1 MDDILI
7 ECSPGIS
14 GDMLLGA
21 FYDLGV
27 PKKVIEQPLIDL
39 GLKNLYQLDFKESKS
54 CSIRGIKAKV
64 ENIDSGPSKR
74 TWRSIKELILN
85 GHLEDKLKKIIY
97 EVFES
102 LAIAEGKVHGI
113 KSEDVHFHEIGA
125 IDSLVDI
132 IGVCAAFN
140 YLNPK
145 WVYCNEPTL
154 GKGFVQTEHGKLS
167 VPAPAVIELVRQKN
181 IKVLSNCGSSIEGEL
196 STPTGIALLANLVD
210 YLEPPSKYSINSYGV
225 GIGNLN
231 FPFPNLVRVYKIASF
246 NNSSDNDNEQISPK
260 CEEIIIQEAWIDD
273 QTAEDIS
280 NFVEKLR
287 IEGAY
292 DVSYQAIN
300 MKKNRIGF
308 SIQAILPIEKK
319 EFFRRLWFDY
329 SNTIGVRERTQSRWI
344 LLRRRGECSTIF
356 GNIKVKQTLKPD
368 GSIIMKPENDE
379 VLRLNLEHKI
389 STYEIRKIIKESSNK
404 FKAFENWK

>member
-1 MDDILI
+1 MDDVLI

-39 GLKNLYQLDFKESKS
+39 GLNDLYQLEFRESKS

-64 ENIDSGPSKR
+64 GNVDCSTFKR

-85 GHLEDKLKKIIY
+85 GHLEDKLKKLIY

-140 YLNPK
+140 YLNPRK
-145 WVYCNEPTL
+145 VYCNEPML
-154 GKGFVQTEHGKLS
+154 GKGFVQTQHGKLS
-167 VPAPAVIELVRQKN
+167 VPPPAVIELIRQKN
-181 IKVLSNCGSSIEGEL
+181 IKVLSNLDSIDGEL

-210 YLEPPSKYSINSYGV
+210 SIERPLKYSINSYGV
-225 GIGNLN
+225 GVGNLK
-231 FPFPNLVRVYKIASF
+231 FPFPNLVRVYKVTSF
-246 NNSSDNDNEQISPK
+246 EDSSINEQINPK
-260 CEEIIIQEAWIDD
+260 CEEISVQEAWIDD
-273 QTAEDIS
+273 QTPEDVS

-308 SIQAILPIEKK
+308 SIQAILPVEKK
-319 EFFRRLWFDY
+319 NFFRGLWFDY

-344 LLRRRGECSTIF
+344 LLRRTGECSTTF

-368 GSIIMKPENDE
+368 GSIITKPENDE
-379 VLRLNLEHKI
+379 VLRLQLKHKI
-389 STYEIRKIIKESSNK
+389 STYEIRKMIKESGKN
-404 FKAFENWK
+404 FKAFENWR

>member
-1 MDDILI
+1 MEEVFI

-39 GLKNLYQLDFKESKS
+39 GLKDLYQLDFKESKS
-54 CSIRGIKAKV
+54 CSIRGVKAKV
-64 ENIDSGPSKR
+64 ENIDCSSSKR
-74 TWRSIKELILN
+74 TWGNIKELILN

-113 KSEDVHFHEIGA
+113 KSDDVHFHEIGA

-132 IGVCAAFN
+132 IGVCAALN

-145 WVYCNEPTL
+145 RVYCNEPML

-167 VPAPAVIELVRQKN
+167 VPPPAVIELIKQKN
-181 IKVLSNCGSSIEGEL
+181 IKVLSNPDSIEGEL
-196 STPTGIALLANLVD
+196 STPTGIALLTNLVD
-210 YLEPPSKYSINSYGV
+210 YLEPPLKFTINSYGV
-225 GIGNLN
+225 GIGNLK
-231 FPFPNLVRVYKIASF
+231 FPFPNLVRVYKITSF
-246 NNSSDNDNEQISPK
+246 EDSSINDNELISPK
-260 CEEIIIQEAWIDD
+260 CEEISIQEAWIDD
-273 QTAEDIS
+273 QTPEDIS

-308 SIQAILPIEKK
+308 SIQVILPIEKK
-319 EFFRRLWFDY
+319 DFFRRLWFDY
-329 SNTIGVRERTQSRWI
+329 SNTIGVRERNQSRWI
-344 LLRRRGECSTIF
+344 LLRRRGECSTTF

-379 VLRLNLEHKI
+379 VLRLQLKHKI
-389 STYEIRKIIKESSNK
+389 STYEIRKIIRESSKN

>member
-1 MDDILI
+1 MDAVLI

-39 GLKNLYQLDFKESKS
+39 GLKDLYQLEFKESKS

-64 ENIDSGPSKR
+64 ENIDCSPFKR
-74 TWRSIKELILN
+74 TWKSIKELILN

-113 KSEDVHFHEIGA
+113 KSDEVHFHEIGA

-132 IGVCAAFN
+132 IGVCASLN
-140 YLNPK
+140 YLNPRR
-145 WVYCNEPTL
+145 VYCNEPML

-167 VPAPAVIELVRQKN
+167 VPTPAVIELIRQKN
-181 IKVLSNCGSSIEGEL
+181 IKVLSSLNSIDGEL

-210 YLEPPSKYSINSYGV
+210 YLEPPLKYSVNSYGV
-225 GIGNLN
+225 GIGDLK
-231 FPFPNLVRVYKIASF
+231 FTFPNLVRVYKITSF
-246 NNSSDNDNEQISPK
+246 EDFSTNVKKYISPK
-260 CEEIIIQEAWIDD
+260 CEEISIQEAWIDD
-273 QTAEDIS
+273 QTPEDIS

-308 SIQAILPIEKK
+308 SIQVILPIEKK

-344 LLRRRGECSTIF
+344 LLRRRGECSTTF
-356 GNIKVKQTLKPD
+356 GNINVKQTLKPD
-368 GSIIMKPENDE
+368 GSITMKPENDE
-379 VLRLNLEHKI
+379 VLRIQLEHKI
-389 STYEIRKIIKESSNK
+389 STYEIRKIIKESSKK

>member
-1 MDDILI
+1 MDDVLI

-39 GLKNLYQLDFKESKS
+39 GLKDLYQLDFKESKS

-64 ENIDSGPSKR
+64 ENTNCSPIKR

-85 GHLEDKLKKIIY
+85 GDLEDKLKKIIY

-113 KSEDVHFHEIGA
+113 KSDDVHFHEIGA

-132 IGVCAAFN
+132 IGVCAALN

-145 WVYCNEPTL
+145 RVYCNEPML

-167 VPAPAVIELVRQKN
+167 VPPPAVIELIRQKN
-181 IKVLSNCGSSIEGEL
+181 IKVLSGFDSIEGEL
-196 STPTGIALLANLVD
+196 STPTGVSLLINLVD
-210 YLEPPSKYSINSYGV
+210 YHETPSKYSINSYGV
-225 GIGNLN
+225 GIGNLK
-231 FPFPNLVRVYKIASF
+231 FPFPNLVRVYKISSF
-246 NNSSDNDNEQISPK
+246 EDSSINDNEQISPK
-260 CEEIIIQEAWIDD
+260 CEEISIQEAWIDD
-273 QTAEDIS
+273 QTPEDIS

-308 SIQAILPIEKK
+308 SIQVILPIEKK

-329 SNTIGVRERTQSRWI
+329 SSSIGVRERTQSRWI
-344 LLRRRGECSTIF
+344 LLRRRGECSTTF

-379 VLRLNLEHKI
+379 VLRLKLKHKI
-389 STYEIRKIIKESSNK
+389 STYEIRKIIKESSKK

>member
-1 MDDILI
+1 MEDILI

-27 PKKVIEQPLIDL
+27 PKKVIDQPLIEL
-39 GLKNLYQLDFKESKS
+39 GLKDLYNLEFKESKS
-54 CSIRGIKAKV
+54 CSIRGIKVKV
-64 ENIDSGPSKR
+64 ENIDCFPIKR
-74 TWRSIKELILN
+74 DWRSIKELILN
-85 GHLEDKLKKIIY
+85 GCLEEKLKQTIY

-102 LAIAEGKVHGI
+102 LAIAEGKVHGM

-132 IGVCAAFN
+132 IGVCTALN

-145 WVYCNEPTL
+145 KVYSNEPIL

-167 VPAPAVIELVRQKN
+167 VPPPAVIELVKEKN
-181 IKVLSNCGSSIEGEL
+181 IKVLSSFDTIKGEL
-196 STPTGIALLANLVD
+196 STPTGIALLSNLVD
-210 YLEPPSKYSINSYGV
+210 YQQPPSKYSINSYGV
-225 GIGNLN
+225 GIGNLQ
-231 FPFPNLVRVYKIASF
+231 FPFPNLVRVYKISSF
-246 NNSSDNDNEQISPK
+246 DDPPINQQINPR
-260 CEEIIIQEAWIDD
+260 CEEISIQEALIDD
-273 QTAEDIS
+273 QTSEEIS

-292 DVSYQAIN
+292 DVSYHAIN

-308 SIQAILPIEKK
+308 SIQAILPTEKK
-319 EFFRRLWFDY
+319 EYFRRIWFDY

-344 LLRRRGECSTIF
+344 LLRRRGECSTTL

-368 GSIIMKPENDE
+368 GSITMKPENDE
-379 VLRLNLEHKI
+379 ILRLKLDYKKTND
-389 STYEIRKIIKESSNK
+389 EIKKIIEKSSEK

>member
-1 MDDILI
+1 MDDVLI

-39 GLKNLYQLDFKESKS
+39 GLKDLYQLEFEDSKS

-64 ENIDSGPSKR
+64 ENIDRSPIKR

-102 LAIAEGKVHGI
+102 LASAEGKVHGI

-132 IGVCAAFN
+132 IGVCAALY

-145 WVYCNEPTL
+145 KVYCNEPML
-154 GKGFVQTEHGKLS
+154 GKGFVKTEHGKLS
-167 VPAPAVIELVRQKN
+167 IPPPAVIELIKQKN
-181 IKVLSNCGSSIEGEL
+181 IKVLSNRDSIEGEL

-210 YLEPPSKYSINSYGV
+210 FLEPPSKYSINSYGV
-225 GIGNLN
+225 GIGNLK
-231 FPFPNLVRVYKIASF
+231 FPFPNLVRVYRITSF
-246 NNSSDNDNEQISPK
+246 KDSYINEPINPK
-260 CEEIIIQEAWIDD
+260 CEEISVQEAWIDD
-273 QTAEDIS
+273 QTPEDIS
-280 NFVEKLR
+280 NFVEKMR

-308 SIQAILPIEKK
+308 SIQVILPIEKK
-319 EFFRRLWFDY
+319 ELFRRLWFDY

-344 LLRRRGECSTIF
+344 LLRRRGECSTTF

-368 GSIIMKPENDE
+368 GSITMKPENEE
-379 VLRLNLEHKI
+379 VMRLKLENKK
-389 STYEIRKIIKESSNK
+389 STEEIRKIIKDSCKK

>member
-1 MDDILI
+1 MEDFLI

-21 FYDLGV
+21 LYDLGV
-27 PKKVIEQPLIDL
+27 PKKVIEQPLNEL
-39 GLKNLYQLDFKESKS
+39 GLRDLYHLEFNESKS
-54 CSIRGIKAKV
+54 CSIRGIKVKV
-64 ENIDSGPSKR
+64 KNIDHNPLKR
-74 TWRSIKELILN
+74 TWRSIKELISN
-85 GHLEDKLKKIIY
+85 GNIEDKLKEIIY

-125 IDSLVDI
+125 VDSLVDI
-132 IGVCAAFN
+132 IGVCAALN

-145 WVYCNEPTL
+145 NIYSNEPML

-167 VPAPAVIELVRQKN
+167 VPPPAVIELIRQKN
-181 IKVLSNCGSSIEGEL
+181 IKVLSSFDSIEGEL
-196 STPTGIALLANLVD
+196 STPTGIALLSNLVHN
-210 YLEPPSKYSINSYGV
+210 LKPPSKYSINSYGV
-225 GIGNLN
+225 GIGNKKY
-231 FPFPNLVRVYKIASF
+231 PFANLVRVYKIASF
-246 NNSSDNDNEQISPK
+246 DDSSINKQINPK
-260 CEEIIIQEAWIDD
+260 FEEISVQEAWIDD
-273 QTAEDIS
+273 QTPEDIC

-329 SNTIGVRERTQSRWI
+329 SNTIGVRERIQSRWI
-344 LLRRRGECSTIF
+344 LLRRRGECSTNL

-379 VLRLNLEHKI
+379 VLRLKLKHKI
-389 STYEIRKIIKESSNK
+389 STHEIRKIIKESSKK
-404 FKAFENWK
+404 FKPFENWK

>member
-1 MDDILI
+1 MEDVLI

-27 PKKVIEQPLIDL
+27 PKKVIEKPLIDL
-39 GLKNLYQLDFKESKS
+39 GLKDLYQLDFKESKS

-64 ENIDSGPSKR
+64 ENIDCSPIKR

-85 GHLEDKLKKIIY
+85 GRLEDKLKKIIY

-113 KSEDVHFHEIGA
+113 KSDDVHFHEIGA

-132 IGVCAAFN
+132 IGVCAALN

-145 WVYCNEPTL
+145 RVYCNEPTL

-181 IKVLSNCGSSIEGEL
+181 IKVLSDWNSIEGEL

-210 YLEPPSKYSINSYGV
+210 YLEPPLKFSINSYGV
-225 GIGNLN
+225 GIGNLK
-231 FPFPNLVRVYKIASF
+231 FPFPNLVRVYKISAFEDSSF
-246 NNSSDNDNEQISPK
+246 NQQINPK
-260 CEEIIIQEAWIDD
+260 CEEISVQEAWIDD
-273 QTAEDIS
+273 QTPEDIS

-319 EFFRRLWFDY
+319 ECFRRLWFNY

-368 GSIIMKPENDE
+368 GSITMKPENDE
-379 VLRLNLEHKI
+379 VLRLKLEHKI
-389 STYEIRKIIKESSNK
+389 STEEIRKIIKDSSKK

>member
-1 MDDILI
+1 MEDILI

-21 FYDLGV
+21 FYDFGV
-27 PKKVIEQPLIDL
+27 PKKVIEQPLIEL
-39 GLKNLYQLDFKESKS
+39 GLKDLYNLDFKESKS
-54 CSIRGIKAKV
+54 CSIRGIRTKV
-64 ENIDSGPSKR
+64 EQTDCCPIKR
-74 TWRSIKELILN
+74 NWKSIKELILN
-85 GHLEDKLKKIIY
+85 GNLEEKLRQIIY

-113 KSEDVHFHEIGA
+113 ESDAVHFHEIGA

-132 IGVCAAFN
+132 IGVCAALN

-145 WVYCNEPTL
+145 KVYCNEPML

-167 VPAPAVIELVRQKN
+167 VPTPAVIELIRKKN
-181 IKVLSNCGSSIEGEL
+181 IKVLSCFDSIDGEL
-196 STPTGIALLANLVD
+196 STPTGIALLSNLAD
-210 YLEPPSKYSINSYGV
+210 SLQPPSKYSINSYGV
-225 GIGNLN
+225 GIGNLK
-231 FPFPNLVRVYKIASF
+231 FPFPNLVRVFEITSF
-246 NNSSDNDNEQISPK
+246 RDTSVNNPK
-260 CEEIIIQEAWIDD
+260 CEEISVQEAWIDD
-273 QTAEDIS
+273 QTPEDIS

-308 SIQAILPIEKK
+308 SIQVILPTEKQ

-329 SNTIGVRERTQSRWI
+329 SNTIGVREKTQSRWI
-344 LLRRRGECSTIF
+344 LLRRRGECLTTF
-356 GNIKVKQTLKPD
+356 GNVKVKQTLKPD
-368 GSIIMKPENDE
+368 GSIIVKPENDE
-379 VLRLNLEHKI
+379 VLRLKLKYKK
-389 STYEIRKIIKESSNK
+389 SSDEIRKIIKESSKK

>member
-1 MDDILI
+1 MEDVLI

-27 PKKVIEQPLIDL
+27 PKKVIEQPLFNL
-39 GLKNLYQLDFKESKS
+39 GLKDLYNLEFEESKS

-64 ENIDSGPSKR
+64 ENIDGGKIKR
-74 TWRSIKELILN
+74 NWKSIKQLIFN
-85 GHLEDKLKKIIY
+85 ANLEDKLQQMIY

-102 LAIAEGKVHGI
+102 LARAEGRVHGI
-113 KSEDVHFHEIGA
+113 KAEDVHFHEIGA

-132 IGVCAAFN
+132 VGVCAAIN

-145 WVYCNEPTL
+145 KVYCNEPML

-167 VPAPAVIELVRQKN
+167 VPPPAVIELIREKN
-181 IKVLSNCGSSIEGEL
+181 IKVISCFNSVEGEL
-196 STPTGIALLANLVD
+196 STPTGIALLSNLVD
-210 YLEPPSKYSINSYGV
+210 YLKLPSKYSIHSYGV
-225 GIGNLN
+225 GIGNLK
-231 FPFPNLVRVYKIASF
+231 FSFPNLVRVYKIISF
-246 NNSSDNDNEQISPK
+246 EDSSLNQQISPK
-260 CEEIIIQEAWIDD
+260 YEEISIQEAWIDD
-273 QTAEDIS
+273 QTPEDIS

-300 MKKNRIGF
+300 MKKNRVGF

-329 SNTIGVRERTQSRWI
+329 SNTIGVRERIQSRWT
-344 LLRRRGECSTIF
+344 LLRRRGECSTNF
-356 GNIKVKQTLKPD
+356 GNIKVKQTMKPD
-368 GSIIMKPENDE
+368 GSITIKPENDE
-379 VLRLNLEHKI
+379 VLRLKLEHKI
-389 STYEIRKIIKESSNK
+389 STDEIRKRIKESSKN
-404 FKAFENWK
+404 FKAYENWK

>member
-1 MDDILI
+1 MDDVLI

-39 GLKNLYQLDFKESKS
+39 GLKDLYQLNFKESKS
-54 CSIRGIKAKV
+54 CSIRGIKTKV
-64 ENIDSGPSKR
+64 ESIDCSPIKR
-74 TWRSIKELILN
+74 TWRNIKELILN
-85 GHLEDKLKKIIY
+85 GHLEDELKKIIF

-113 KSEDVHFHEIGA
+113 NSDDVHFHEIGA

-132 IGVCAAFN
+132 IGVCAALN
-140 YLNPK
+140 YLKPK
-145 WVYCNEPTL
+145 RVYCNEPML
-154 GKGFVQTEHGKLS
+154 GKGFVKTEHGKLS
-167 VPAPAVIELVRQKN
+167 VPSPAVIELIRQKN
-181 IKVLSNCGSSIEGEL
+181 IKVLSSFDLIEGEL
-196 STPTGIALLANLVD
+196 STPTGISLLINLVD
-210 YLEPPSKYSINSYGV
+210 YHEIPSKYSINSYGV
-225 GIGNLN
+225 GIGNLK
-231 FPFPNLVRVYKIASF
+231 FPFPNLVRVYKISSLE
-246 NNSSDNDNEQISPK
+246 NSSIDDNAQISPK
-260 CEEIIIQEAWIDD
+260 CEEISIQEAWIDD
-273 QTAEDIS
+273 QTPEDIS

-308 SIQAILPIEKK
+308 SIQVILPIEKK

-329 SNTIGVRERTQSRWI
+329 SNTIGVRERNQSRWI

-379 VLRLNLEHKI
+379 VLRLKLKHKI
-389 STYEIRKIIKESSNK
+389 STYEIRKIIKESSKK

>member
-1 MDDILI
+1 MEDIFI

-27 PKKVIEQPLIDL
+27 PKKVIEKPLIDL
-39 GLKNLYQLDFKESKS
+39 GLSDLYNLKFKESKS
-54 CSIRGIKAKV
+54 FSIRGIKAQV
-64 ENIDSGPSKR
+64 ENIDCGPTKR
-74 TWRSIKELILN
+74 NWKSIKELILN
-85 GHLEDKLKKIIY
+85 GYLQENLRQAIY

-102 LAIAEGKVHGI
+102 LASAEGKVHGI
-113 KSEDVHFHEIGA
+113 KPEDVHFHEIGA

-132 IGVCAAFN
+132 IGVCAALN

-145 WVYCNEPTL
+145 KVYCNHPML

-167 VPAPAVIELVRQKN
+167 VPTPAVIELIKEKN
-181 IKVLSNCGSSIEGEL
+181 IKVLACFDSIEGEL
-196 STPTGIALLANLVD
+196 STPTGIALISNLVNN
-210 YLEPPSKYSINSYGV
+210 LNPPSKYSINSYGV
-225 GIGNLN
+225 GIGNLK
-231 FPFPNLVRVYKIASF
+231 FPFPNLVRVHKITSF
-246 NNSSDNDNEQISPK
+246 DDFSINKQINPK
-260 CEEIIIQEAWIDD
+260 CEEISVQEAWIDD
-273 QTAEDIS
+273 QTPEDIS

-300 MKKNRIGF
+300 MKKDRVGF
-308 SIQAILPIEKK
+308 SIQVILPIDK
-319 EFFRRLWFDY
+319 EEHFRRIWFDY
-329 SNTIGVRERTQSRWI
+329 SNTIGVRERIQYRWK

-356 GNIKVKQTLKPD
+356 GNIKAKQTLKPD
-368 GSIIMKPENDE
+368 GSISMKPENDE
-379 VLRLNLEHKI
+379 ILRLKMDQQKS
-389 STYEIRKIIKESSNK
+389 STEIRKIIEESSKN

>member
-1 MDDILI
+1 MDEILI

-39 GLKNLYQLDFKESKS
+39 GLKDLYQLDFKESKS

-64 ENIDSGPSKR
+64 ENIDCSPIKR

-85 GHLEDKLKKIIY
+85 GNLEDKLKKIIF

-113 KSEDVHFHEIGA
+113 KSDEVHFHEIGA

-132 IGVCAAFN
+132 IGVCAALN

-145 WVYCNEPTL
+145 RVYCNEPML

-167 VPAPAVIELVRQKN
+167 VPPPAVIELIKQKN
-181 IKVLSNCGSSIEGEL
+181 IKVLSNRDSIEGEL
-196 STPTGIALLANLVD
+196 STPTGIALLANLVN
-210 YLEPPSKYSINSYGV
+210 YLEPPLKFSINSYGV
-225 GIGNLN
+225 GIGNLK
-231 FPFPNLVRVYKIASF
+231 FPFPNLVRVYKITSF
-246 NNSSDNDNEQISPK
+246 EDSSINDNEQISPK
-260 CEEIIIQEAWIDD
+260 CEEISIQEAWIDD
-273 QTAEDIS
+273 QTPEDIS

-308 SIQAILPIEKK
+308 SIQVILPVEKK
-319 EFFRRLWFDY
+319 AFFRRLWFDY
-329 SNTIGVRERTQSRWI
+329 SSTIGVRERTQSRWI
-344 LLRRRGECSTIF
+344 LLRRRGECLTTF

-368 GSIIMKPENDE
+368 GSINMKPENDE
-379 VLRLNLEHKI
+379 VLRLKLKHKI
-389 STYEIRKIIKESSNK
+389 STHEIRKIIKESSKK

>member
-1 MDDILI
+1 MEDVLI

-27 PKKVIEQPLIDL
+27 PKKVIEKPLVDL
-39 GLKNLYQLDFKESKS
+39 GLQGLYQLEFKESRS
-54 CSIRGIKAKV
+54 CSIRGIKTNVK
-64 ENIDSGPSKR
+64 NIDSSPIKR

-85 GHLEDKLKKIIY
+85 GNLEDKLEQTIFK
-97 EVFES
+97 VFES
-102 LAIAEGKVHGI
+102 LASAEGKVHGI

-132 IGVCAAFN
+132 IGVCAALN
-140 YLNPK
+140 YLK
-145 WVYCNEPTL
+145 AKKVYCNEPIL
-154 GKGFVQTEHGKLS
+154 GKGFVRTEHGKLS
-167 VPAPAVIELVRQKN
+167 VPTPAVIELIRQKN
-181 IKVLSNCGSSIEGEL
+181 IKVLSNRDSMEGEL
-196 STPTGIALLANLVD
+196 STPTGIALLANLSD

-225 GIGNLN
+225 GIGNLK
-231 FPFPNLVRVYKIASF
+231 FSFPNLVRVYKITSF
-246 NNSSDNDNEQISPK
+246 EDSSLNEQINPK
-260 CEEIIIQEAWIDD
+260 CEEISVQEAWIDD
-273 QTAEDIS
+273 QTPEDIS

-308 SIQAILPIEKK
+308 SIQVILPIEKK

-344 LLRRRGECSTIF
+344 LLRRRGECSTTF

-368 GSIIMKPENDE
+368 GSINMKPENDE
-379 VLRLNLEHKI
+379 VLRLKLEHKI
-389 STYEIRKIIKESSNK
+389 STYEIRKIIKESSEK

>member
-1 MDDILI
+1 MEDVLI

-27 PKKVIEQPLIDL
+27 PKKVIERPLIDL
-39 GLKNLYQLDFKESKS
+39 GLKDLYQLDFKESKS

-64 ENIDSGPSKR
+64 ENIDCSPIKR

-132 IGVCAAFN
+132 IGVCAALN
-140 YLNPK
+140 YLNPNK
-145 WVYCNEPTL
+145 VYCNEPML

-167 VPAPAVIELVRQKN
+167 VPPPAVIELIRKNN
-181 IKVLSNCGSSIEGEL
+181 IKVLSSFDSIEGEL
-196 STPTGIALLANLVD
+196 STPTGIALLSSLVD
-210 YLEPPSKYSINSYGV
+210 YLKPPLKYAVNSYGV
-225 GIGNLN
+225 GIGNQK
-231 FPFPNLVRVYKIASF
+231 FPFPNLVRVYKITSF
-246 NNSSDNDNEQISPK
+246 EDSSANEQTNPK
-260 CEEIIIQEAWIDD
+260 CEEISVQEAWIDD
-273 QTAEDIS
+273 QTPEDIS

-287 IEGAY
+287 VEGAY

-308 SIQAILPIEKK
+308 SIQAILPIEKR
-319 EFFRRLWFDY
+319 EYFRQLWFDY
-329 SNTIGVRERTQSRWI
+329 SNTIGVRERIQSRWV
-344 LLRRRGECSTIF
+344 LLRRRGTCSTTF
-356 GNIKVKQTLKPD
+356 GKIKVKQTLKPD
-368 GSIIMKPENDE
+368 GTITMKPENDE
-379 VLRLNLEHKI
+379 VLRLSLDHKK
-389 STYEIRKIIKESSNK
+389 STDEIRKGIKESSKN

>member
-1 MDDILI
+1 MEDVLI

-27 PKKVIEQPLIDL
+27 PKQVFEQPLIDL
-39 GLKNLYQLDFKESKS
+39 GLKDLYQIDFKESKS
-54 CSIRGIKAKV
+54 CSIRGIKTKV
-64 ENIDSGPSKR
+64 ENIDCSPIKR
-74 TWRSIKELILN
+74 TWKSIKELILN

-113 KSEDVHFHEIGA
+113 KSDDVHFHEIGA

-132 IGVCAAFN
+132 IGVCAALN

-145 WVYCNEPTL
+145 RVYCNEPIL

-181 IKVLSNCGSSIEGEL
+181 IKVLSDWNSIEGEL

-210 YLEPPSKYSINSYGV
+210 YPEPPSKYSINSYGV
-225 GIGNLN
+225 GIGNLK
-231 FPFPNLVRVYKIASF
+231 FPFPNLVRVYKITSF
-246 NNSSDNDNEQISPK
+246 NNSSINDNELISPK
-260 CEEIIIQEAWIDD
+260 REEIIIQEAWIDD
-273 QTAEDIS
+273 QTPEDIS

-308 SIQAILPIEKK
+308 SIQVILPIEKK

-329 SNTIGVRERTQSRWI
+329 SNTIGVRERIQSRWI

-368 GSIIMKPENDE
+368 GSITMKPENDE
-379 VLRLNLEHKI
+379 VLRLKLEHKK
-389 STYEIRKIIKESSNK
+389 STAEIREIIKESSRK
-404 FKAFENWK
+404 FIAFENWK

>member
-1 MDDILI
+1 MEDLLI

-39 GLKNLYQLDFKESKS
+39 GLKDFYHLEFKESKS
-54 CSIRGIKAKV
+54 CSIRGIKTKV
-64 ENIDSGPSKR
+64 DNTERSPIKR
-74 TWRSIKELILN
+74 TWRSIKELITN
-85 GHLEDKLKKIIY
+85 GKLEDKLKKLIY

-102 LAIAEGKVHGI
+102 LANAEGKVHGI
-113 KSEDVHFHEIGA
+113 RSEDVHFHEIGA

-132 IGVCAAFN
+132 IGACAALN

-145 WVYCNEPTL
+145 KVFCNEPML

-167 VPAPAVIELVRQKN
+167 VPPPAVIELIRKKN
-181 IKVLSNCGSSIEGEL
+181 IKVLKTFDSIEGEI
-196 STPTGIALLANLVD
+196 STPTGIALISNLVD
-210 YLEPPSKYSINSYGV
+210 YLQPPSKYSINSYGV
-225 GIGNLN
+225 GIGNLE
-231 FPFPNLVRVYKIASF
+231 FPFPNLVRVYKITSF
-246 NNSSDNDNEQISPK
+246 EDSSTKKQINPK
-260 CEEIIIQEAWIDD
+260 CEEVSVQEAWIDD
-273 QTAEDIS
+273 QTPEDIA

-308 SIQAILPIEKK
+308 SIQVILPTDKK
-319 EFFRRLWFDY
+319 EYFRRLWFDY
-329 SNTIGVRERTQSRWI
+329 SNTIGVREKTQSRWV
-344 LLRRRGECSTIF
+344 LLRRSGECSTTF
-356 GNIKVKQTLKPD
+356 GNIKVKQTMRPD
-368 GSIIMKPENDE
+368 GSITTKPENDE
-379 VLRLNLEHKI
+379 VLRLKLNHKK
-389 STYEIRKIIKESSNK
+389 STDEIRKIIKDSSKK

>member
-1 MDDILI
+1 MDDVLI

-39 GLKNLYQLDFKESKS
+39 GLKDLYQLEFEDSKS

-64 ENIDSGPSKR
+64 ENIDCSPIKR

-113 KSEDVHFHEIGA
+113 KSDEVHFHEIGA

-132 IGVCAAFN
+132 IGVCAALN

-145 WVYCNEPTL
+145 RVYCNEPML

-167 VPAPAVIELVRQKN
+167 VPPPAVIELIRQKN
-181 IKVLSNCGSSIEGEL
+181 IKVLSSLNSVDGEL
-196 STPTGIALLANLVD
+196 STPTGIALLSNLVNCRRA
-210 YLEPPSKYSINSYGV
+210 PSKYSINSYGV
-225 GIGNLN
+225 GIGNLK
-231 FPFPNLVRVYKIASF
+231 FTFPNLVRVYKITSF
-246 NNSSDNDNEQISPK
+246 ENFSINDNEQISPK
-260 CEEIIIQEAWIDD
+260 CEEISIQEAWIDD
-273 QTAEDIS
+273 QTPEDIS

-308 SIQAILPIEKK
+308 SIQVILPIEKK

-344 LLRRRGECSTIF
+344 LLRRRGECSTTF

-368 GSIIMKPENDE
+368 GSINMKPENDE
-379 VLRLNLEHKI
+379 VLRLKLKHKI
-389 STYEIRKIIKESSNK
+389 STYEIRKIIKESSEK

>member
-1 MDDILI
+1 MEDVLI

-39 GLKNLYQLDFKESKS
+39 GLEDLYQLEFEESKS
-54 CSIRGIKAKV
+54 CSIRGIRAKI
-64 ENIDSGPSKR
+64 ENIDSSTKKR
-74 TWRSIKELILN
+74 TWRIIKELILN
-85 GHLEDKLKKIIY
+85 GNLEDKLKKLIF

-132 IGVCAAFN
+132 IGVCAALN
-140 YLNPK
+140 YLKPNK
-145 WVYCNEPTL
+145 VYCNEPML

-167 VPAPAVIELVRQKN
+167 VPPPAVIELIKQKN
-181 IKVLSNCGSSIEGEL
+181 IKVLSNRDSIEGEL
-196 STPTGIALLANLVD
+196 STPTGIALLANLVN

-225 GIGNLN
+225 GIGNLK
-231 FPFPNLVRVYKIASF
+231 FPFPNLVRVYKITSF
-246 NNSSDNDNEQISPK
+246 KDLCTKEQINPR
-260 CEEIIIQEAWIDD
+260 CEEISVQEAWIDD
-273 QTAEDIS
+273 QTPEDIS

-308 SIQAILPIEKK
+308 SIQVILPIEKK
-319 EFFRRLWFDY
+319 ELFRRLWFDY

-344 LLRRRGECSTIF
+344 LLRRKGECSTTF

-368 GSIIMKPENDE
+368 GSISMKPENDE
-379 VLRLNLEHKI
+379 VLRLKLMHKK
-389 STYEIRKIIKESSNK
+389 STYEIRKIIKESSK
-404 FKAFENWK
+404 TFKAFENWK